1 MRKNVEKTKNINAVA
16 PEYEIPFTG
25 NAAYLPY
32 EEGQFTSSY
41 DAKADELRQKNLNL
55 PDTPPKTERVY
66 YFSYKG
72 DDNNDGMSPE
82 TPWKSLSRLGRVIP
96 NSTVLFERGGVYRG
110 GKNSCKPNVFYGAYG
125 KGPKPQILGSLQNY
139 SVPEIWKDEG
149 NNIWS
154 IEIEGATNIGQIIF
168 DHGVVSAMK
177 EVELS
182 AVNTN
187 YTFQSSGS
195 KAYLYFDKGNPA
207 LYHESIEIMDHNFAA
222 TIFSLGGNTSNVT
235 FENLCLKYGNFGI
248 SSGGYVSNIT
258 VRGCE
263 IGFMGGCAMLDDRFL
278 TRWGNGVE
286 IWGNAVDVT
295 IENCNVYQCY
305 DAGLTHQC
313 ATDPNN
319 TSIYEN
325 IRYTENLIEFCQYNF
340 EFFNSTT
347 KGSYSK
353 NVLYNK
359 NICRFA
365 GYQVFDPKNRGGS
378 DSSYTAL
385 FNLPE
390 RPLVYYN
397 CVIEDN
403 ILDTSYG
410 HLIKS
415 FNINERGGLTVRN
428 NEYLQQAQMPTYF
441 YTYKDRCPIV
451 PMLYRGIIGVKNK
464 KDMENALHFIDKAPK
479 SVDFE

>member
-1 MRKNVEKTKNINAVA
+1 MRTNIQKTKDINAQV
-16 PEYEIPFTG
+16 PQYEIPFTG
-25 NAAYLPY
+25 NAAFLPY

-41 DAKADELRQKNLNL
+41 DKTADELRQKNLNL

-72 DDNNDGMSPE
+72 DDQNDGMTPE
-82 TPWKSLSRLGRVIP
+82 TPWKSLSRLSRVIP

-110 GKNSCKPNVFYGAYG
+110 GKNPAKSNVFYGAYG
-125 KGPKPQILGSLQNY
+125 NGPKPQILGSLQNY
-139 SVPEIWKDEG
+139 SVPEMWKNEAK
-149 NNIWS
+149 NIWI
-154 IEIEGATNIGQIIF
+154 IEIEGFNNVGQIIF

-177 EVELS
+177 EIKISDLTS
-182 AVNTN
+182 N
-187 YTFQSSGS
+187 YMYYCDEAG
-195 KAYLYFDKGNPA
+195 KIYLYFDKGNPA
-207 LYHESIEIMDHNFAA
+207 LYHADIEIMDLSTASN
-222 TIFSLGGNTSNVT
+222 IFGCGGNASNIT
-235 FENLCLKYGNFGI
+235 FENLCIKYGNFGI
-248 SSGGYVSNIT
+248 TTGGYTSNIT
-258 VRGCE
+258 IRGCE
-263 IGFMGGCAMLDDRFL
+263 IGFMGGCSMSVPKR

-286 IWGNAVDVT
+286 IWGNAENIL

-313 ATDPNN
+313 ATDPKN

-340 EFFNSTT
+340 EFFNSKT

-353 NVLYNK
+353 DVLYNK

-365 GYQVFDPKNRGGS
+365 GYQVFDPKSRGGS

-385 FNLPE
+385 FNMPDY
-390 RPLVYYN
+390 PLVYDN

-410 HLIKS
+410 HLIKN
-415 FNINERGGLTVRN
+415 FNINERGGYTVRN

-441 YTYKDRCPIV
+441 YKKDGCSIV

-464 KDMENALHFIDKAPK
+464 TDMENAVYFIDKSPK